1 MGYDYALVHVK
12 YTIPPAIALTLLY
25 RPLLTRLDVYKILF
39 LITIAVVSTT
49 PWDSYLIRTRIW
61 SYPENAVIG
70 PKVFDIP
77 LEELFFFVI
86 QTYNTS
92 ILYLLLSKPTFHPV
106 YLRRQEMNDRWKYMK
121 LAGQLL
127 LGLLMKKAITLI
139 REEGAGTYM
148 GLILAWAVPFLLLL
162 WSLAY
167 QFILGLPITN
177 TLLPILLPTLY
188 LWIVDTLALRRGT
201 WVIESGTK
209 LGAHLWPGLE
219 IEEAVFFLLTNTLIV
234 FGLVAFDNAI
244 AILNAFSTHFPS
256 VPALPSPM
264 LLVKALLL
272 PAGAYDED
280 RIEGLAQAVD
290 RLEKKSRSF
299 FLASAA
305 FSSRLRVDL
314 IVLYSFCR
322 VADDLVDNAASPL
335 EARKW
340 IKHLRTFLD
349 LSYKAKDPMAH
360 DQNVG
365 SVVRHVVTEF
375 PRNTHTALLQLP
387 TGRLSSKN
395 LYDLLKGFEMDLGF
409 QTSKGAKPSAFPIK
423 SEYDLDIYS
432 SRVAGTVA
440 AMCIELVF
448 FHYPDEV
455 SKAQQEKIL
464 DAGNTMG
471 IALQYT
477 NIARDIGTDALLQ
490 RVYLPTNWLKEEN
503 LTPEQAIQVFTILD
517 GKSTLGPEDQIFI
530 TKLERL
536 RHRLL
541 DRSFALYEDSRDAID
556 KLPSEVRGPMRVAT
570 ESYMEIGR
578 TLRQPGY
585 RVTKGKATVGGWR
598 RLAVAWKALQ

>member
-1 MGYDYALVHVK
+1 LHQFAKL
-12 YTIPPAIALTLLY
+12 IFSQIAL
-25 RPLLTRLDVYKILF
+25 
-39 LITIAVVSTT
+39 VSTT

-61 SYPENAVIG
+61 SYPEDAVIG
-70 PKVFDIP
+70 PKLFDIP
-77 LEELFFFVI
+77 LEEVFFFII

-92 ILYLLLSKPTFHPV
+92 LLYLLVSKPTFHPI
-106 YLRRQEMNDRWKYMK
+106 YLRRQEKNDRWKYMK
-121 LAGQLL
+121 LGGQLL
-127 LGLLMKKAITLI
+127 LGLLLKKAFTLI
-139 REEGAGTYM
+139 RNEGAGTYM

-167 QFILGLPITN
+167 QFILGLPLTN
-177 TLLPILLPTLY
+177 TLLPIALPTLY

-209 LGAHLWPGLE
+209 LGTHLWPGLE

-244 AILNAFSTHFPS
+244 AILHAFPSHFPS
-256 VPALPSPM
+256 VPALPSPA
-264 LLVKALLL
+264 LLIRALLL
-272 PAGAYDED
+272 PAAAYDED
-280 RIEGLAQAVD
+280 RIEGLTEAVE
-290 RLEKKSRSF
+290 RLHRKSRSF
-299 FLASAA
+299 YLASAA
-305 FSSRLRVDL
+305 FSSRLRLDL

-340 IKHLRTFLD
+340 IKRLRTFLD
-349 LSYKAKDPMAH
+349 LSYKAKDPTAH

-365 SVVRHVVTEF
+365 SVVRHIVTEF

-387 TGRLSSKN
+387 TSRLSSKH

-409 QTSKGAKPSAFPIK
+409 QTSKGAIASAFPIK

-440 AMCIELVF
+440 ALCIELVF
-448 FHYPDEV
+448 FHYPGEA
-455 SKAQQEKIL
+455 SPALQEEIL

-477 NIARDIGTDALLQ
+477 NIARDISTDALLQ
-490 RVYLPTNWLKEEN
+490 RVYLPTSWLKEEN
-503 LTPEQAIQVFTILD
+503 LTPEQAMQVFTIMD
-517 GKSTLGPEDQIFI
+517 AKATLGPEDQIFMS
-530 TKLERL
+530 KFERL
-536 RHRLL
+536 RKRLL
-541 DRSFALYEDSRDAID
+541 DRSFALYEDSRSAID

-585 RVTKGKATVGGWR
+585 RVRKGEATVDGWR

>member
-1 MGYDYALVHVK
+1 MGFDYALVHVK
-12 YTIPPAIALTLLY
+12 YTVPPAIALTLLY

-39 LITIAVVSTT
+39 LVTIALVSTT

-61 SYPENAVIG
+61 SYPEDAVIG
-70 PKVFDIP
+70 PKLFDIP
-77 LEELFFFVI
+77 LEEIFFFII

-92 ILYLLLSKPTFHPV
+92 LLYLLFSKPTFHPI
-106 YLRRQEMNDRWKYMK
+106 YLRRQEKNDRWKYFK
-121 LAGQLL
+121 LAGQLV
-127 LGLLMKKAITLI
+127 LGLLLKKAVNLVKD
-139 REEGAGTYM
+139 EGAGTYM
-148 GLILAWAVPFLLLL
+148 GLILVWAVPFLLLL

-177 TLLPILLPTLY
+177 TLVPIALPTLY

-209 LGAHLWPGLE
+209 LGTHLWPGLE

-234 FGLVAFDNAI
+234 FGLVAFDNAV
-244 AILNAFSTHFPS
+244 AILNAFPSHFPS
-256 VPALPSPM
+256 VPALPSPV
-264 LLVKALLL
+264 LLVQALLL
-272 PAGAYDED
+272 PAAAYDDD
-280 RIEGLAQAVD
+280 RVEGLTEAVK
-290 RLEKKSRSF
+290 RLHQKSRSF
-299 FLASAA
+299 YLASAA

-340 IKHLRTFLD
+340 IKRLRTFLD

-360 DQNVG
+360 DQNIG

-375 PRNTHTALLQLP
+375 PRSTHTALLQLP
-387 TGRLSSKN
+387 TSRLSSKH

-409 QTSKGAKPSAFPIK
+409 QTSKGAQPSAFPIK
-423 SEYDLDIYS
+423 SEYDLDTYS

-448 FHYPDEV
+448 FHYPGEV
-455 SKAQQEKIL
+455 SPTLQEQIL

-477 NIARDIGTDALLQ
+477 NIARDITTDALLN
-490 RVYLPTNWLKEEN
+490 RVYLPTSWLKEEN
-503 LTPEQAIQVFTILD
+503 LTPEQAIQVFTIMD
-517 GKSTLGPEDQIFI
+517 AKPTLGTEDQLFVS
-530 TKLERL
+530 KLERL
-536 RHRLL
+536 RNRLL
-541 DRSFALYEDSRDAID
+541 ERSFALYEDSRGAID

-578 TLRQPGY
+578 TLKQPGY
-585 RVTKGKATVGGWR
+585 RVRKGKATVDGWR